1 MTASTEPELR
11 RRRRAVARAH
21 HPDLG
26 GDPAS
31 FILAW
36 QGLESDATGLG
47 GDHTVPAPPR
57 AGAGTAGPE
66 VTFVRRPRGC
76 ARWFAWLPPH
86 RHRRFPT
93 RRMR

>member
-1 MTASTEPELR
+1 MTAPTGQERR

-26 GDPAS
+26 GDTAA

-36 QGLESDATGLG
+36 QRLEDAVPQRV
-47 GDHTVPAPPR
+47 GDRHTAPAR
-57 AGAGTAGPE
+57 AGAATAGPE
-66 VTFVRRPRGC
+66 VTFVRRSKGF
-76 ARWFAWLPPH
+76 ARWLAWLPLR

-93 RRMR
+93 RRLR